1 MAIVIHHNPDCS
13 KSRHVLRIILDSG
26 FEPVVVDY
34 LETGWTRPQ
43 LLGLFAVA
51 DLTPR
56 AALYTG
62 KGIAEGMGLLGDD
75 VSDDTV
81 LEAMVAHPVL
91 VNRPFVAC
99 PAGVRLCR
107 PPEAVLDLLPRWPA
121 DPYTLEDGRMIIDA
135 NGKRLDG

>member
-13 KSRHVLRIILDSG
+13 KSRSVLRIIRDAG
-26 FEPVVVDY
+26 FDPIVIDY
-34 LETGWTRPQ
+34 LETGWARPQ
-43 LLGLFAVA
+43 LLGLFAAA

-62 KGIAEGMGLLGDD
+62 KGIAEGLGLLGDD

-107 PPEAVLDLLPRWPA
+107 PPEVVLDLMPRWPA
-121 DPYTLEDGRMIIDA
+121 GPFALEDGRTIIDA
-135 NGKRLDG
+135 SGKRLDG